1 MHAIEPHYNWRDY
14 YIASEDER
22 SPFYGR
28 IYSEF
33 EFTHAIYD
41 HVIHPQWDEIESPTL
56 YIKIL
61 YVDYDQGFAT
71 IEMIGEWNDL
81 LYNDIMF
88 LKRNIIDELVGEGI
102 DKFIMIG
109 ENVLNYHA
117 SDDSYD
123 EEWLEDVEDGWIA
136 FINFREHVMAD
147 FAEANIDYY
156 LAAGGELDELNWR
169 LFTPQTMYQKV
180 ESLVVKRLGV

>member
-117 SDDSYD
+117 SDDSYY